1 MNKYNCLC
9 GGTAT
14 MESIISIK
22 SMISTKPIYAWR
34 IVCDSCKSGLYDLRG
49 SSSREKA
56 EEKFNDN
63 MRIAKELA
71 SEFGVTPKQFLK
83 TINGN

>member
-1 MNKYNCLC
+1 
-9 GGTAT
+9 
-14 MESIISIK
+14 MESIISMK
-22 SMISTKPIYAWR
+22 SMVSARPVFAWR
-34 IVCDSCKSGLYDLRG
+34 IVCDTCKSGLYDLRG

-71 SEFGVTPKQFLK
+71 HEFGVTTAHFLK
-83 TINGN
+83 TINNG